1 MIQSNIHCGGMFKV
15 GGCVCGTITIGMWVT
30 LLEQGLK
37 NMRVCMDGVRS
48 VGETASVAFHG
59 GI

>member
-37 NMRVCMDGVRS
+37 KYACLYGWCEEC
-48 VGETASVAFHG
+48 G
-59 GI
+59 